1 MADPF
6 LGQIEAF
13 PYNFAPRGW
22 MFCAGQV
29 LPITQY
35 QALFALLGT
44 TYGGDGVRTFAL
56 PDLRGRIANSSGQ
69 GLGLSSYVLG
79 QTGGE
84 EAHTLIMAEMPP
96 GNHTHAIT
104 AVNNGTTGGSNTP
117 SSSVT
122 LGAGY
127 AAETGSPV
135 VNIYSSAAPTIA
147 MAPLGN
153 TGGGAH
159 ENRMPFLALN
169 YCISMQG
176 IFPSRN

>member
-22 MFCAGQV
+22 VFCAGQ
-29 LPITQY
+29 IMQIAQN

-56 PDLRGRIANSSGQ
+56 PDLRARLANSSGQ
-69 GLGLSSYVLG
+69 GLGLSSYALG
-79 QTGGE
+79 QAGGE
-84 EAHTLIMAEMPP
+84 VSHTLTMAEMPL
-96 GNHTHAIT
+96 GNHSHSIT
-104 AVNNGTTGGSNTP
+104 AVNNGTTSGSNIP
-117 SSSVT
+117 SGSVT

-135 VNIYSSAAPTIA
+135 VNIYSSASPTIA

-153 TGGGAH
+153 TGGQPH

-169 YCISMQG
+169 YCMAGQG